1 MIILK
6 SFKMKKNKKSK
17 ILAIL
22 VTVVILLIIASTG
35 YYFHHQSVLK
45 KQEEAKKAAELA
57 AMPKPSSYCL
67 MTYETS
73 ADNGKTWTKKIINN
87 GQKVTY
93 KAECWKKYLEIMKD
107 FQAKKTKDGSWIGKT
122 KDGKLISK
130 PSLQISDQ
138 PFDPNTKQPKPEL
151 KEDQTND
158 YEANLQPSS

>member
-1 MIILK
+1 
-6 SFKMKKNKKSK
+6 MKKNKKSK

-22 VTVVILLIIASTG
+22 VTVAILLIIIASTG
-35 YYFHHQSVLK
+35 YYFHHKSVLK

-67 MTYETS
+67 MTYEIST
-73 ADNGKTWTKKIINN
+73 DNGKTWTKKIINN
-87 GQKVTY
+87 GQKTIY

-107 FQAKKTKDGSWIGKT
+107 FQAKKTKDGNWIGKT
-122 KDGKLISK
+122 KDGKQISK

-138 PFDPNTKQPKPEL
+138 PFDPNAKQPKPKP
-151 KEDQTND
+151 KEDQIND